1 MKNSR
6 PDTHIGQYPCK
17 QDIRPHVRIIV
28 PRELFLLGGTETC
41 RLGEGLAVAEV
52 IEGLF
57 VDVVHVSSVRRY
69 LEVDL

>member
-1 MKNSR
+1 MAYIRQHPEQENVR
-6 PDTHIGQYPCK
+6 PDVGVVI
-17 QDIRPHVRIIV
+17 

-52 IEGLF
+52 VEGLF